1 MRNRNASVG
10 LLVGLLLS
18 VPARASTPAPPPG
31 GAVVAPDGSVAV
43 SASACAQ
50 VIAHVPNAGINYVP
64 GVDVNGHQVAPADLP
79 TTTAPLTISIVLNA
93 DLRRRFRIPANAR
106 LFRPEAEIGLI
117 TVQGNTVLFNG
128 QPIGVEESS
137 LLAAACRA
145 HGFGPP

>member
-1 MRNRNASVG
+1 MGNRNTLAG
-10 LLVGLLLS
+10 LFVGLLLS
-18 VPARASTPAPPPG
+18 VPALASTPAPPPG

-43 SASACAQ
+43 SSSVCAQ
-50 VIAHVPNAGINYVP
+50 LVAHVPNAGVNYVP
-64 GVDVNGHQVAPADLP
+64 GVDVNGHPVAPADLP
-79 TTTAPLTISIVLNA
+79 ANTPPLTISIVLNA
-93 DLRRRFRIPANAR
+93 DLRRRFHIPANTR

-128 QPIGVEESS
+128 QPIGVEELS